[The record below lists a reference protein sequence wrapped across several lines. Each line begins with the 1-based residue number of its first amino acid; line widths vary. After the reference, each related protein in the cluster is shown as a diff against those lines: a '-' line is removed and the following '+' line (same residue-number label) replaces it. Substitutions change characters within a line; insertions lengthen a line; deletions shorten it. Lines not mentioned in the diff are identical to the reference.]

1 MLTGIFSAIGINL
14 IMIGAF
20 IIYDT
25 IMDRTKK

>member
-1 MLTGIFSAIGINL
+1 MLTGILSAMGINL

-25 IMDRTKK
+25 IKDKTNK